1 MRHQRCGRCPTS
13 GPGRQ
18 LVTAGI
24 KIGPMTIQ
32 HDPTPQHLPSGASKD
47 PHGHSLA
54 PDIQGKSHARGDSAT
69 AASSRQEMAAHNHL
83 EGHSEVSYHQTE
95 CLTPYEPQENNTCN
109 TDTASQAILSSKPPN
124 SPNQHQDEDPTPDN
138 AHGTSNLSIQTHSTI
153 QQDPGKQ
160 HPLACRPTR
169 HFHINTSPSTILS
182 IPTALSLSTSTY
194 QDAT

>member
-13 GPGRQ
+13 GRGRQ

-32 HDPTPQHLPSGASKD
+32 HHPTPQHLPSGASKD

-69 AASSRQEMAAHNHL
+69 AAGSRQEMAAHNHL

-124 SPNQHQDEDPTPDN
+124 SPNHTKTKIPLQIMPTE
-138 AHGTSNLSIQTHSTI
+138 
-153 QQDPGKQ
+153 
-160 HPLACRPTR
+160 LAIFRFRPTQQ
-169 HFHINTSPSTILS
+169 FSKTLENNTHLHADLPDIF
-182 IPTALSLSTSTY
+182 I
-194 QDAT
+194 